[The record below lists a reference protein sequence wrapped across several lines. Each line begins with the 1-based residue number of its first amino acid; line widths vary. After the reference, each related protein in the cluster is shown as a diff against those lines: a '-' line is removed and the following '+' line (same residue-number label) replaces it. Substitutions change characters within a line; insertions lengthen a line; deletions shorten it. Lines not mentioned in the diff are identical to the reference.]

1 MPNPLSFVLHNGT
14 GAQTSFSFAGIDDYL
29 SVGYI
34 KVYLNDVL
42 QTTGYTINA
51 GAETINFSPTAPA
64 SGVKVKIARETPNTS
79 AGFTGSIVD
88 FSNGSVLT
96 ADDLDKGFKGL
107 LHIVQESNDTGSGAL
122 GKTTDQLG
130 WNAAA
135 LPVKNAGQ
143 AIDPGDLVTKAQMDA
158 VSLYGASTIPQSW
171 AFTGDG
177 TQLSFTLDPLPSST
191 NPEMFIVEVGGVL
204 QRPSTDYSLT
214 TNALVFVA
222 GSAPGSSIGV
232 RVRNFG
238 VARNAL
244 DVVPSA
250 SITNA
255 YMAANSIATANIQDD
270 AITAA
275 KLADNSVFTLAI
287 QDDAVTQAKIADDA
301 VGNDQMAVN
310 SVDTAQLVSL
320 SVTTPKIANN
330 SITSEKF
337 VGGSVNTTALGLSAV
352 GLTNMKSTAFTDN
365 TGAQRLLHV
374 DASGNLTAKSL
385 STIGFGGAVSS
396 NLDFASIYKA
406 INLDLPT
413 NAGDAIRL
421 TDVNDGDQIQNGWK
435 VSSVYGTPRRTL
447 MFGSAT
453 RAVSPAVLSGS
464 PDIGTYLEIPTNG
477 TTLSVK
483 SGQGAWLIMYITMNA
498 SNVIVKK
505 GYARISAIVG
515 EVLTETI
522 SADANT
528 TTLFIAMR
536 YQ

>member
-1 MPNPLSFVLHNGT
+1 MPNPLSYVLHNGT
-14 GAQTSFSFAGIDDYL
+14 GSQTSFSFAGIDDYL
-29 SVGYI
+29 SVAYI

-51 GAETINFSPTAPA
+51 ANETVNFSPTAPA

-79 AGFTGSIVD
+79 AGFTGNIVD
-88 FSNGSVLT
+88 FANGSVLT

-130 WNAAA
+130 WNAGS

-143 AIDPGDLVTKAQMDA
+143 AIDPNDLVTKAQMDA

-171 AFTGDG
+171 SFTGDG
-177 TQLSFTLDPLPSST
+177 TQLSFTLNPLPSST
-191 NPEMFIVEVGGVL
+191 NADMFIVEVGGVL
-204 QRPSTDYSLT
+204 QRPTTDYSLT

-222 GSAPGSSIGV
+222 GSAPGAGIGI

-244 DVVPSA
+244 DVVPNG

-275 KLADNSVFTLAI
+275 KLADNSVFTAAI

-301 VGNDQMAVN
+301 IGNDQMAVN
-310 SVDTAQLVSL
+310 SVNTDQLVSL

-330 SITSEKF
+330 AITTEKLAAA
-337 VGGSVNTTALGLSAV
+337 SVDTTALGASAV
-352 GLTNMKSTAFTDN
+352 ALTNMKSTAFTTN

-374 DASGNLTAKSL
+374 DASGTLTAKDL
-385 STIGFGGAVSS
+385 STIGFGGPVSA
-396 NLDFASIYKA
+396 NLDFGSTYKCLGLGAPTANGQALRYDDMFYPDQFPNGYKVMNLYSVGRLSVIMGAVPANA
-406 INLDLPT
+406 ITDSNLT
-413 NAGDAIRL
+413 
-421 TDVNDGDQIQNGWK
+421 
-435 VSSVYGTPRRTL
+435 
-447 MFGSAT
+447 
-453 RAVSPAVLSGS
+453 GS
-464 PDIGTYLEIPTNG
+464 PDVNAHFRVSAPGGTS
-477 TTLSVK
+477 TLLVK
-483 SGQGAWLIMYITMNA
+483 AGQGTWM
-498 SNVIVKK
+498 
-505 GYARISAIVG
+505 
-515 EVLTETI
+515 VLGVAPTTSVTETTQ
-522 SADANT
+522 STGPTFASSGVFR
-528 TTLFIAMR
+528 FIAVR
-536 YQ
+536 LS

>member
-14 GAQTSFSFAGIDDYL
+14 GSQTSFSFAGIDDYL

-64 SGVKVKIARETPNTS
+64 SGVKVKVARETPNTS

-135 LPVKNAGQ
+135 LPVKNAGY
-143 AIDPGDLVTKAQMDA
+143 AIDPADLVTKAQMDA

-171 AFTGDG
+171 SPTGTG
-177 TQLSFTLDPLPSST
+177 SQTSFTLTPAPSST
-191 NPEMFIVEVGGVL
+191 AAEMFIVEVGGVI
-204 QRPSTDYSLT
+204 QRPTDDYSIT
-214 TNALVFVA
+214 TNAIVFTT
-222 GSAPGSSIGV
+222 APGNGLGI

-244 DVVPSA
+244 DVVPNS

-255 YMAANSIATANIQDD
+255 YMATNSIATANIQDD
-270 AITAA
+270 AVTAA
-275 KLADNSVFTLAI
+275 KLADNSVVTLAI
-287 QDDAVTQAKIADDA
+287 QDDAVTQAKIADAA

-310 SVDTAQLVSL
+310 SVNTDQLVSVA
-320 SVTTPKIANN
+320 VTTPKIANN
-330 SITSEKF
+330 AITTEKLAAA
-337 VGGSVNTTALGLSAV
+337 SVNTTALGLSAV
-352 GLTNMKSTAFTDN
+352 GLTNMKSAAFTDN

-374 DASGNLTAKSL
+374 DASGNLTAKNL

-396 NLDFASIYKA
+396 NLDFADTYKA
-406 INLDLPT
+406 INLLLPT
-413 NAGDAIRL
+413 SEGDAIRL

-447 MFGSAT
+447 MFGVVTRSAT
-453 RAVSPAVLSGS
+453 PVLNGS
-464 PDIGTYLEIPTNG
+464 PDIGTYLEIQTAG
-477 TTLSVK
+477 TVLAVK
-483 SGQGAWLIMYITMNA
+483 SGQGAWLIMYITMDT
-498 SNVIVKK
+498 SNSIVKK
-505 GYARISAIVG
+505 GYARISAIAGDV
-515 EVLTETI
+515 VTETI
-522 SADANT
+522 SATPNS

>member
-1 MPNPLSFVLHNGT
+1 MPNPLSYVLHNGT
-14 GAQTSFSFAGIDDYL
+14 GSQTSFSFAGIDDYL

-51 GAETINFSPTAPA
+51 GAETVNFSPTAPA

-79 AGFTGSIVD
+79 AGFTGNIVD

-171 AFTGDG
+171 ADTGNG
-177 TQLSFTLDPLPSST
+177 SKTSFTLNPLPSST
-191 NPEMFIVEVGGVL
+191 NADMFIVEVGGVL
-204 QRPSTDYSLT
+204 QRPTTDYSLT
-214 TNALVFVA
+214 TNALVFVT
-222 GSAPGSSIGV
+222 APGNNIGI

-244 DVVPSA
+244 DVVPNG

-270 AITAA
+270 AVTAA

-287 QDDAVTQAKIADDA
+287 QDDAITQAKIADDA

-310 SVDTAQLVSL
+310 SVNTDQLVSL

-330 SITSEKF
+330 SITSAKF
-337 VGGSVNTTALGLSAV
+337 VAASVDTTALGLNAV
-352 GLTNMKSTAFTDN
+352 ALDNMKGSGFTTSTGTP
-365 TGAQRLLHV
+365 RLLHV
-374 DASGNLTAKSL
+374 DGSGFLSAKNL
-385 STIGFGGAVSS
+385 STIGFGGVIAA
-396 NLDFASIYKA
+396 NLDFANTYKCLGLTA
-406 INLDLPT
+406 PAAN
-413 NAGDAIRL
+413 GDALRYNEAF
-421 TDVNDGDQIQNGWK
+421 DADQIASGWK
-435 VSSVYGTPRRTL
+435 LSTPYSTARRHL
-447 MFGSAT
+447 MFGTST
-453 RAVSPAVLSGS
+453 HNSSTITGS
-464 PDIGTYLEIPTNG
+464 PEIATFFELTGGGFAQLGVKTGYGSWMVMYLTLNTSSNAVTGSGVIKLDTGTPQT
-477 TTLSVK
+477 V
-483 SGQGAWLIMYITMNA
+483 QV
-498 SNVIVKK
+498 SNSK
-505 GYARISAIVG
+505 
-515 EVLTETI
+515 
-522 SADANT
+522 
-528 TTLFIAMR
+528 TLFIALR
-536 YQ
+536 YS